1 MAFVFLSNSFTTPQK
16 QIFRACFY
24 NTYALSKGCSFF
36 YISDGVDLI
45 FLFRYHRYCS
55 LENKELPRKNFS
67 FCKCD
72 KCEIR

>member
-24 NTYALSKGCSFF
+24 NTYALSKGYSF
-36 YISDGVDLI
+36 SDGVDLI

-55 LENKELPRKNFS
+55 LENKELPRKYFFFVNVTS
-67 FCKCD
+67 VKSDEKC
-72 KCEIR
+72 